1 MNDQKK
7 QWQPQE
13 IKDFQTIFLNWY
25 YQNKRYLPWR
35 TTIQPYQIWISEIMS
50 QQTRIE
56 TVIDYYHR
64 FMEKYPTIADLAQAD
79 EESLLKVWEGLGYY
93 SRARNLKVA
102 AQQVMTEF
110 AGEFPATMEEI
121 QSLKGIGPYT
131 AGAIGSIAF
140 GLPEPAIDGN
150 LMRVGSRL
158 FGIEADIAKASSRK
172 IFDQAFREV
181 ISTENPGDMN
191 QAFMDL
197 GASICVPNNPDC
209 PNCPLKDFCYASQ
222 TNTQMNYPVKTKKEP
237 PKDVYYFVAVIEN
250 NQGELLLVQRPT
262 QGLLANM
269 WHFPLEE
276 VSKTDYLRIK
286 DHMAAQNR
294 QEDLFLV
301 AEESSLALF
310 PDFPVIWQKRH
321 LGEVKHVFSHLKWHL
336 LLFYGRAKGEIG
348 LENSQWVAPTVFSQ
362 VVFPTMQQKLVK
374 QWLENQNR

>member
-7 QWQPQE
+7 QWHPQE
-13 IKDFQTIFLNWY
+13 IKDFQTVFLNWY

-56 TVIDYYHR
+56 TVIGYYHR
-64 FMEKYPTIADLAQAD
+64 FMEKYPTMADLANAD

-110 AGEFPATMEEI
+110 GGEFPATMAEI

-131 AGAIGSIAF
+131 AGAISSIAF
-140 GLPEPAIDGN
+140 TLPEPAIDGN

-172 IFDQAFREV
+172 VFDQAFREV
-181 ISTENPGDMN
+181 LSTENPGDMN

-209 PNCPLKDFCYASQ
+209 PNCPLKDFCYAYQ
-222 TNTQMNYPVKTKKEP
+222 TKAQMNYPVKTKKEP
-237 PKDVYYFVAVIEN
+237 PKDVYYFVAIIEN
-250 NQGELLLVQRPT
+250 DQRELLLAQRPT

-276 VSKTDYLRIK
+276 VSKADYLQMK
-286 DHMAAQNR
+286 DQMAVQNH
-294 QEDLFLV
+294 QENLFLV
-301 AEESSLALF
+301 AEEQNLVIF
-310 PDFPVIWQKRH
+310 PDFPVVWQKRH

-336 LLFYGRAKGEIG
+336 LLFYGRAKEEIV
-348 LENSQWVAPTVFSQ
+348 LADSQWLEPSAFSQ

-374 QWLENQNR
+374 QWLESQNR